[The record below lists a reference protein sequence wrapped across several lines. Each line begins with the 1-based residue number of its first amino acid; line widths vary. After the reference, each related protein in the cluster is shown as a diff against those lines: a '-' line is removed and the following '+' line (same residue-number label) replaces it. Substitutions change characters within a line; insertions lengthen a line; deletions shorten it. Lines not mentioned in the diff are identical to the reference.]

1 MERCGQTKTGELWN
15 VTGLCSVLYAH
26 GGSKLRLVLIMHQ
39 PHLRN
44 PFQIVCG
51 VDLRTHTMK
60 MRHENKMEP
69 HLDLV

>member
-1 MERCGQTKTGELWN
+1 MERCGQTETGELWN

-60 MRHENKMEP
+60 MRNENKMEP
-69 HLDLV
+69 HLD

>member
-1 MERCGQTKTGELWN
+1 MVTKKLDDFLFQLADEV

-26 GGSKLRLVLIMHQ
+26 GGSELRLVLIMDE

-51 VDLRTHTMK
+51 VDLHTDRITSIFMQ
-60 MRHENKMEP
+60 M
-69 HLDLV
+69 V

>member
-1 MERCGQTKTGELWN
+1 MRACTLTGNRWN

-51 VDLRTHTMK
+51 VDLHRQN
-60 MRHENKMEP
+60 EN
-69 HLDLV
+69 DA